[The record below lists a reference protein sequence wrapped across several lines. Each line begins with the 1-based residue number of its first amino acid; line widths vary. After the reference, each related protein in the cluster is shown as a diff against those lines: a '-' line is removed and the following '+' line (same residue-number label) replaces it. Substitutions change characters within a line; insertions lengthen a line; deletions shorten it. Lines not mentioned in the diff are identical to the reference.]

1 MGIFDKFKSLFKKKD
16 DNKEDSLLEKE
27 LKEEKIK
34 SKPEPKQGQIPYLV

>member
-34 SKPEPKQGQIPYLV
+34 SKPKPEPEMIQNP